1 MRRRLIG
8 AAVLACCVAA
18 AWPATAG
25 ACGEFR
31 HSHARSRPARNG
43 RPPLLIGDST
53 AIFATPILGR
63 LGIEADAHGCRFFGQ
78 GVQMLRARRRDHSL
92 PHVVALALGAN
103 GPVSRGQISAA
114 LRVMGRDRVLALVTA
129 RRSPGSDAAMRA
141 AAHRHP
147 DRVLLIDWVGFSA
160 GHGSWFAGDGLHIGQ
175 AGASA
180 YAHLIRRRIAPFA
193 FPPVRRL
200 RVGPPASAGKRCG
213 CVLRRG
219 RTLGVLLPRGGE
231 RVTCARARAIV
242 RTPPTRSIRGW
253 RTYDWRAA
261 RPRTWSWVS
270 ARADRSVLV
279 GAAPLAAHA
288 GNGRS

>member
-1 MRRRLIG
+1 MRRRLITG
-8 AAVLACCVAA
+8 ALVACWVVA
-18 AWPATAG
+18 AWPTTAS

-31 HSHARSRPARNG
+31 HASARSHPAGVG
-43 RPPLLIGDST
+43 RAPLFIGDST
-53 AIFATPILGR
+53 GIFATPMLGR
-63 LGIEADAHGCRFFGQ
+63 LGVEADAHGCRFFGQ
-78 GVQMLRARRRDHSL
+78 GVQMLRARRRAHSL

-103 GPVSRGQISAA
+103 GPVSRSQISAA

-141 AAHRHP
+141 AARRHR

-160 GHGSWFAGDGLHIGQ
+160 AQGSWFAGDGLHVGGG
-175 AGASA
+175 GASA

-200 RVGPPASAGKRCG
+200 RIGRPESAGKRCG
-213 CVLRRG
+213 VVRRSG
-219 RTLGVLLPRGGE
+219 RTLRVLVPRGGG

-242 RTPPTRSIRGW
+242 RTPPMRSIAGW

-261 RPRTWSWVS
+261 RPRTWSWVY
-270 ARADRSVLV
+270 ARADRAVLV
-279 GAAPLAAHA
+279 GAAPLAAHV
-288 GNGRS
+288 GRPRA